1 MSSLQINT
9 EKLPEVKETEELVT
23 VRGSEAK
30 IEDTRPTDAVETEVD
45 ALNNNKVLEPDVKSN
60 DVKMSLC
67 SLSCIFNCFSGN
79 RQREP

>member
-23 VRGSEAK
+23 VRGSEEK